1 MGDRNVC
8 SHNAQAPETCRLE
21 ACIDACREHFN
32 HILSNVISS
41 QHQEAHQVEAFLFK
55 QLMKLGFLLLTVF
68 FVSHHDGDYGE
79 TMETDR
85 GLATRGRPS
94 ERSYFSIF
102 GKLKVWRYLYVVDT
116 TSFAPLDRLLHLPAR
131 CYSYFLAERV
141 NLLTIQ
147 DSYEEAVH
155 LLQRLC
161 DLTLSVSAAETISQE
176 SSAPYESYYA
186 YQQTLPAIAKEE
198 EYTVVSF
205 DGKGVPMIKKEA
217 AKIQARLGT
226 GEKRQKKQEAL
237 VGVTYTVN
245 AYHRT
250 AQEVAGSWVFPEQ
263 QQAPRPSPPRAQHL
277 RSLASV
283 ARSKRQ
289 VMAEIKRAVQ
299 AGAFDA
305 TPLICVMDGAKSLW
319 TAFQDTFQDIKNKVM
334 ILDII
339 HVLEYIWLM
348 ANMKYKK
355 EGDQSKSYVSE
366 KLTLI
371 LQGKVASYILEL
383 QNELRTGTWKKSQK
397 QTFNKVITYLKNH
410 KQYMKYDVYLAKG
423 YPIGSGVVESACSHV
438 VKNRMEVPGARW
450 GVSGAEAILRLR
462 SVAKSQDWDEYWAF
476 YTTNAQND
484 DYFSQTY
491 NTLNLQQK
499 IPA

>member
-1 MGDRNVC
+1 MVDRNVF
-8 SHNAQAPETCRLE
+8 SHNAQEHETCRLE
-21 ACIDACREHFN
+21 ACIDACREHFH
-32 HILSNVISS
+32 HILSDVISS
-41 QHQEAHQVEAFLFK
+41 QHQEAHKVEASLFK

-68 FVSHHDGDYGE
+68 FANHHDGDYGA

-102 GKLKVWRYLYVVDT
+102 GKLKVRRYLYVVDT
-116 TSFAPLDRLLHLPAR
+116 TSFAPLDMLLNLPTR

-141 NLLTIQ
+141 NLLTMQ
-147 DSYEEAVH
+147 DAYEEAVH
-155 LLQRLC
+155 LLHRIF

-176 SSAPYESYYA
+176 SADHYEAYYA
-186 YQQTLPAIAKEE
+186 SKQTLPAIAKEE
-198 EYTVVSF
+198 DYTVVSF

-217 AKIQARLGT
+217 AKIKARLGT
-226 GEKRQKKQEAL
+226 GEKRQKKKEAL
-237 VGVTYTVN
+237 VAVTYTIN
-245 AYHRT
+245 AHHRT
-250 AQEVAGSWVFPEQ
+250 AQEVAGNVVFPEQ
-263 QQAPRPSPPRAQHL
+263 QEATRPSPPRAQHL
-277 RSLASV
+277 RYLASV

-289 VMAEIKRAVQ
+289 VMGEIKRAVQ
-299 AGAFDA
+299 AEHVDD
-305 TPLICVMDGAKSLW
+305 TPLICVMDGAKALW
-319 TAFQDTFQDIKNKVM
+319 TAFQDMFKDIKHKVM

-339 HVLEYIWLM
+339 HVLEYSWLM

-355 EGDQSKSYVSE
+355 EGNQAKSDVYE

-371 LQGKVASYILEL
+371 LQGKVASYILEP
-383 QNELRTGTWKKSQK
+383 QNELLTGTWKKSQK
-397 QTFNKVITYLKNH
+397 QIFDKVITYLKNH
-410 KQYMKYDVYLAKG
+410 KQYMKYDVYLSKG

-462 SVAKSQDWDEYWAF
+462 SVAKSQDWDGYWAF

-484 DYFSQTY
+484 DYFSQTH
-491 NTLNLQQK
+491 NTLNLQRK